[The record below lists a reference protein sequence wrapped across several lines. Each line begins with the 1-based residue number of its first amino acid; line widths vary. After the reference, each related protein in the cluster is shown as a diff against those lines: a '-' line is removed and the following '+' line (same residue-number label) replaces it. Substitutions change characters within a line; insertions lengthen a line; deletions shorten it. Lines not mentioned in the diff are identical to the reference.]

1 MALIFNIDTAMATGS
16 VCLAKDG
23 IPLKILINTEQK
35 DHAAVVAVFIRQ
47 ILNELNIPPPAID
60 AIAIS
65 GGPGSYTGLRVAA
78 AAAKGLCYAWN
89 KPLIAVNTLE
99 MMANGLRANSGDKEL
114 WYCPMIDAR
123 RQEVFTAVYDTRL
136 SVIMPPAALILEKEV
151 FNNLLERNRICFFGS
166 GSVKF
171 QKILS
176 PSSTALF
183 KEYQPD
189 ASHLASLSEAAWA
202 VRRFEEPAYFEPFYL
217 KSFYSSSKA

>member
-23 IPLKILINTEQK
+23 IPLKTLVNTEQR

-47 ILNELNIPPPAID
+47 ILRELNISPSALD

-99 MMANGLRANSGDKEL
+99 MMANGMRAQSADKEL

-123 RQEVFTAVYDTRL
+123 RQEVFTAVYDARL
-136 SVIMPPAALILEKEV
+136 SAILPPVAMVLEKER
-151 FNNLLERNRICFFGS
+151 FNSLLQRNRICLFGS
-166 GSVKF
+166 GSVKC

-176 PSSTALF
+176 PASTALF

-189 ASHLASLSEAAWA
+189 ASHLASLAEAAWA
-202 VRRFEEPAYFEPFYL
+202 VRRFEELAYFEPFYL
-217 KSFYSSSKA
+217 KSFYSPSKA